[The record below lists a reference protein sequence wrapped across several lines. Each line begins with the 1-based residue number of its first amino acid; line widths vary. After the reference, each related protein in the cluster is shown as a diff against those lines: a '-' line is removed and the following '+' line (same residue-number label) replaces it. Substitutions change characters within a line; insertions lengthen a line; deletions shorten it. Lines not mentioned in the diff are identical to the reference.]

1 MQMSGKLIGVAVL
14 ALLVV
19 ALSGCGKVTKANY
32 DKIET
37 GMTLNQVED
46 ILGKGTEEAGIGGAI
61 GNVAG
66 SAKVMKWGD
75 EQKSI
80 TVTFA
85 NDKVVAKLQKGL

>member
-1 MQMSGKLIGVAVL
+1 MRMSGKLIGVAVL

>member
-1 MQMSGKLIGVAVL
+1 VGAV
-14 ALLVV
+14 
-19 ALSGCGKVTKANY
+19 SGCKRVTQANN

-37 GMTLNQVED
+37 GMTVKQVED
-46 ILGKGTEEAGIGGAI
+46 ILGQGTEEAGIGGAI